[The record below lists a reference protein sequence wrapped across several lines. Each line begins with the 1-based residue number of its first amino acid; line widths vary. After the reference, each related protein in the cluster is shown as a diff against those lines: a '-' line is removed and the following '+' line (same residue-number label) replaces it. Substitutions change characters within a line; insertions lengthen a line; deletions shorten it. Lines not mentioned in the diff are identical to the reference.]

1 MSVKETIHKWINTM
15 PEDSPG
21 LRELYE
27 EARLDLGIDEAKKS
41 LGEHGGIPTDK
52 VRARFEERCRKR
64 ASA

>member
-1 MSVKETIHKWINTM
+1 MSVKETIHKWIDTM

-21 LRELYE
+21 LRALYE
-27 EARLDLGIDEAKKS
+27 EARLDLGIDEAKES
-41 LGEHGGIPTDK
+41 LREHGGIPIEE